1 MYQSDTEIL
10 FPMRV
15 APELRN
21 LRGRLWK
28 ELVDRVS
35 RAPDASPEH
44 LAFTL
49 MIIRLSNCLSCH
61 THSYRA
67 LRGCTACASQSVR
80 RFRGTDAELLAL
92 YQAAHQ
98 DVAGELVA
106 NASMADK

>member
-15 APELRN
+15 APELRS
-21 LRGRLWK
+21 LRGRAWRT
-28 ELVDRVS
+28 LVDRVC
-35 RAPDASPEH
+35 RAPDASIEH

-67 LRGCTACASQSVR
+67 LRGCTTCASQSIR
-80 RFRGTDAELLAL
+80 RFRGEDDGLLAL
-92 YQAAHQ
+92 YQAAYDEVSLQ
-98 DVAGELVA
+98 LPVNPVVQE
-106 NASMADK
+106 S

>member
-21 LRGRLWK
+21 LRGRPWQ
-28 ELVDRVS
+28 ELVDRVC
-35 RAPDASPEH
+35 RAPDASLEH

-49 MIIRLSNCLSCH
+49 MIIRMCNCLSCH

-67 LRGCTACASQSVR
+67 LRGCTACATQSIR
-80 RFRGTDAELLAL
+80 RFHGDDKELLAL
-92 YQAAHQ
+92 YQ
-98 DVAGELVA
+98 VAYDDISIQLPRRPPVEG
-106 NASMADK
+106 S

>member
-21 LRGRLWK
+21 LRGRPWR
-28 ELVDRVS
+28 ELVDRVCH
-35 RAPDASPEH
+35 APDASLEH

-49 MIIRLSNCLSCH
+49 MIIRMSNCLSCH

-67 LRGCTACASQSVR
+67 LRGCTACATQSVR
-80 RFRGTDAELLAL
+80 RFHGADEDLVAL
-92 YQAAHQ
+92 YQRAYE
-98 DVAGELVA
+98 DVSIQLPVHPSAE
-106 NASMADK
+106 